1 MRWDLGRTSGVQ
13 DRRGI
18 GMGGAVGGGGIA
30 VVIIALVGYFFFGI
44 DPRTFLGSGT
54 TTQPVAGGGQIEAS
68 ACPADD
74 DACRFADV
82 IHTSTIDTWAPLF
95 QARGQTYRPSQIA
108 VYTGGTDTGC
118 GTGQAAM
125 GPFYCPAD
133 DTIYLDLTFFHTLDK
148 ELGAPGDF
156 AKAYVIA
163 HEAGHHVQNV
173 LGISEKV
180 QAAQQRLSQAEGNLL
195 SVRLELQAD
204 CYAGVW
210 AKQSNTKLNWLET
223 GDVEEGLQA
232 AAAVGDD
239 TLQKRSQGMVVPDS
253 FTHGSS
259 ADRMKWF
266 RTGYDTGN
274 PAACDTFGQS

>member
-13 DRRGI
+13 DRRG
-18 GMGGAVGGGGIA
+18 MGAGAIAGGGGIA
-30 VVIIALVGYFFFGI
+30 TIVIALIGYFVFGI
-44 DPRTFLGSGT
+44 DPRTFLDTAGT
-54 TTQPVAGGGQIEAS
+54 QQVAGSQQVAAS
-68 ACPADD
+68 ACPEGDD
-74 DACRFADV
+74 SCRFADV

-95 QARGQTYRPSQIA
+95 QTRNQTYHPSQLAI
-108 VYTGGTDTGC
+108 YTGGTATGC
-118 GTGQAAM
+118 GMGQSAM

-133 DTIYLDLTFFHTLDK
+133 DTIYIDLTFFHTLDK
-148 ELGAPGDF
+148 DLGAPGDF

-163 HEAGHHVQNV
+163 HEAGHHVQNL

-180 QAAQQRLSQAEGNLL
+180 QAAQQRLNQAEGNIL

-210 AKQSNTKLNWLET
+210 ARQSNTKLNWLEA

-239 TLQKRSQGMVVPDS
+239 TLQKRAQGTVVPDS
-253 FTHGSS
+253 FTHGTS

-266 RTGYDTGN
+266 KTGYDSGN
-274 PAACDTFGQS
+274 PALCDTFG

>member
-13 DRRGI
+13 DRRG
-18 GMGGAVGGGGIA
+18 MGAGAIAGGGGIVT
-30 VVIIALVGYFFFGI
+30 VVVALIGYFVFGI
-44 DPRTFLGSGT
+44 DPRTFLDT
-54 TTQPVAGGGQIEAS
+54 AQTTQSVSRAESVQEA
-68 ACPADD
+68 ACPEGDE
-74 DACRFADV
+74 ACRFADV
-82 IHTSTIDTWAPLF
+82 IHTSTIDTWKPLF
-95 QARGQTYRPSQIA
+95 QARSQTYRPSQIA
-108 VYTGGTDTGC
+108 LYTGGTPTGC
-118 GTGQAAM
+118 GMGQSAM

-133 DTIYLDLTFFHTLDK
+133 DTIYIDLTFFHTLDK

-180 QAAQQRLSQAEGNLL
+180 QAAQQRLNEREGNLL

-204 CYAGVW
+204 CYAGIW
-210 AKQSNTKLNWLET
+210 ARQSNTKLNWLEE

-239 TLQKRSQGMVVPDS
+239 TLQKRGQGMVVPDS

-266 RTGYDTGN
+266 KAGYDTGN
-274 PAACDTFGQS
+274 PAMCDTFGA